1 MIFHFIRNRQAAA
14 ASTRTPTRTPTP
26 APTRARTRV
35 AVAAAVCLLAA
46 CAPTAYATL
55 AEDGST
61 GSAGSPG
68 SAGTT
73 GSVVAPARG
82 TPYIETR
89 LFFGT
94 ERPDGGPAVTDEQFT
109 EFVDREVT
117 PGFPDGL
124 TVQEGRGQWRDASGT
139 IEKERSYEL
148 ILLYPV
154 RAAAAG
160 DRKIE
165 EIRGD
170 YRKEFGQE
178 AVARVDD
185 STRVDF

>member
-1 MIFHFIRNRQAAA
+1 MAA
-14 ASTRTPTRTPTP
+14 
-26 APTRARTRV
+26 
-35 AVAAAVCLLAA
+35 CLLAVGV
-46 CAPTAYATL
+46 APTAYATF
-55 AEDGST
+55 T
-61 GSAGSPG
+61 GDAV
-68 SAGTT
+68 T
-73 GSVVAPARG
+73 GRTGAAHPASSMAAPARG
-82 TPYIETR
+82 TPYTETR

-94 ERPDGGPAVTDEQFT
+94 ERPDGGPDVTDEQFT
-109 EFVDREVT
+109 DFVDREVT

-139 IEKERSYEL
+139 IQKERSYEL

-154 RAAAAG
+154 SAAVAS

-170 YRKEFGQE
+170 YRKEFAQE

-185 STRVDF
+185 RKRVDF